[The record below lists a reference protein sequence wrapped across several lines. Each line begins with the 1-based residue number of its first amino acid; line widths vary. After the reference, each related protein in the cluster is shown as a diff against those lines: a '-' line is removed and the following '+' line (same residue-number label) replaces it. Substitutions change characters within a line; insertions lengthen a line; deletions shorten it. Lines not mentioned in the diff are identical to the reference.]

1 MTDANQKKNT
11 ESSGKTKFWTNF
23 LGIYILIMALLM
35 VFFVNE
41 LWPVVQAGLKN
52 KEDIAGTEIQIIL
65 LVLLT
70 GALGSFVHSATS
82 FVTYAGNRSLVTSW
96 VWWYILRPIV
106 GMSLA
111 LIFYFVIRGGFISMN
126 STAESLNLFGIVAVS
141 GLVGMF
147 SKQATDKLQEI
158 FDNFFK
164 TEKGNGDDA
173 RKNKLDDKILA
184 REQMIPVE
192 KIIFHKILK
201 DQTEKDVKIG
211 ELYNKFKGV
220 VTRLPIFDSECK
232 VKYLIHQSEL
242 SKYIAAKCCDNSES
256 KPKTDILHLTLEEFL
271 SDPITKEL
279 VSGSMAFVS
288 KDATLRE
295 AKAIMENTTKCRDI
309 FITETGKPAEPVLGW
324 LPDIKINKSI
334 SVE

>member
-1 MTDANQKKNT
+1 MTEAKREKKT

-35 VFFVNE
+35 VFFVYK
-41 LWPVVQAGLKN
+41 LWPVVQAAIQDK
-52 KEDIAGTEIQIIL
+52 KITADTEIQIIL
-65 LVLLT
+65 LVLIT

-96 VWWYILRPIV
+96 VWWYMLRPIV

-158 FDNFFK
+158 FDTLFK
-164 TEKGNGDDA
+164 TAKGNGDDI
-173 RKNKLDDKILA
+173 RKDKLDDKILA
-184 REQMIPVE
+184 CERMIPVRD
-192 KIIFHKILK
+192 IISHKILK
-201 DQTEKDVKIG
+201 GQTEKDVKIG

-220 VTRLPIFDSECK
+220 VTRLPIFDSDDK

-242 SKYIAAKCCDNSES
+242 SKYIADKCCATLES
-256 KPKTDILHLTLEEFL
+256 KPKSEILLLTLEEFL
-271 SDPITKEL
+271 SDPGTKEL
-279 VSGSMAFVS
+279 VSGSIAFVS
-288 KDATLRE
+288 KNATLRE
-295 AKAIMENTTKCRDI
+295 AKTKMEETTNCRDI
-309 FITETGKPAEPVLGW
+309 FITEKGKSDEPVLGW
-324 LPDIKINKSI
+324 LTDIDINKDTP
-334 SVE
+334 VE